1 MKKLLLVLSLFLLI
15 YACGKD
21 SDAGPP
27 PSSDLSNNSTSTT
40 VGKFDLGVSA
50 SEGPSQDSINKYG
63 PLRLKEELGLN
74 KRYRVL
80 KTTFK
85 SLDGFQ
91 KYYPGTKITLERI
104 LRYHFY
110 TAIHINQKENKLISM
125 DLTEFPLKN
134 NTSEEKITKETV
146 KLIGDMFFGLNEL
159 KVISIQY

>member
-15 YACGKD
+15 CACIKD
-21 SDAGPP
+21 SYAGPP
-27 PSSDLSNNSTSTT
+27 PSSDSSNNSTSTT
-40 VGKFDLGVSA
+40 VEKFDLAVSA
-50 SEGPSQDSINKYG
+50 QGPSQDSINKYE

-146 KLIGDMFFGLNEL
+146 KLIGDMFFGSNEL